1 VRSMIRNTEMSYVR
15 LEMSFPPI
23 PAISLVA
30 AFDPFLPLAAP
41 AAKRPCQPLPGSSAE
56 PVSGRSFRPLPM
68 AAFDPLQH

>member
-1 VRSMIRNTEMSYVR
+1 MRSMIRNTEMSYVR

-41 AAKRPCQPLPGSSAE
+41 QLSAHASHCQAARPSP
-56 PVSGRSFRPLPM
+56 
-68 AAFDPLQH
+68 